1 MCNLRGQLQVY
12 PFLFLNRLKWF
23 MPFPFSVSTMTS
35 APDNDTIDLAS
46 PTAPDNDTVGL
57 ASPTAAAAA
66 ASTKNP
72 FTQLHPHNVTLLDKD
87 LKFLTISWSPPEE
100 FIGNVSLY
108 RVYYVA
114 DQADGKQ
121 DHEYFFDCFCV
132 IFPLFSNLHFLAG
145 LMLYA
150 S

>member
-1 MCNLRGQLQVY
+1 
-12 PFLFLNRLKWF
+12 
-23 MPFPFSVSTMTS
+23 MPCPFSVSTMTS

-57 ASPTAAAAA
+57 ASLTAAAAAA

-87 LKFLTISWSPPEE
+87 LKFFNISWSPPEE

-114 DQADGKQ
+114 DHADGKQ
-121 DHEYFFDCFCV
+121 DHE
-132 IFPLFSNLHFLAG
+132 LF
-145 LMLYA
+145 
-150 S
+150 

>member
-1 MCNLRGQLQVY
+1 
-12 PFLFLNRLKWF
+12 
-23 MPFPFSVSTMTS
+23 MTS

-100 FIGNVSLY
+100 LIGNVSLY

-121 DHEYFFDCFCV
+121 DHEFFR
-132 IFPLFSNLHFLAG
+132 LFLCYLSII
-145 LMLYA
+145 
-150 S
+150 